1 MRENNPA
8 RRPEL
13 LLPAK
18 DLEVL
23 KTAVRYGADA
33 VYIGGEAYGLR
44 AKARNFSRD
53 DMAEG
58 IRYAHEHGVKVF
70 VAANILAHNSDLA
83 GAEQYFGQLA
93 ELGPD
98 AILVAD
104 PGMFMLA
111 RKACPDIPIHISTQA
126 NNTNYGTFN
135 FWFEMGAER
144 VVCARELSLIEI
156 AQIRREI
163 PPDREIEAF
172 VHGAMCISYSGR
184 CLLSNYFTGRDA
196 NRGACTHPCRWKYA
210 VMEESRPGV
219 YLPVEE
225 NERGTFVF
233 NSRDLCMIDHIPDL
247 LKAGV
252 DSLKIEGRMKT
263 ALYVA
268 SVARAYRQALD
279 DYFESEELYQSRIPE
294 YQDAIRKCTYRRFTT
309 GFYYGRPSEEAMVY
323 DSNTY
328 VNEAVFLGIV
338 EEITPQGRARI
349 MQRNKFSVG
358 DHIEIMKPDGRDI
371 PIIVNSMYNQ
381 SGESVISAPHPKEI
395 IDLELGLV
403 TDPTAEVD
411 VEAGDI
417 LRVVVHQAEAE

>member
-1 MRENNPA
+1 
-8 RRPEL
+8 
-13 LLPAK
+13 
-18 DLEVL
+18 
-23 KTAVRYGADA
+23 
-33 VYIGGEAYGLR
+33 
-44 AKARNFSRD
+44 
-53 DMAEG
+53 
-58 IRYAHEHGVKVF
+58 
-70 VAANILAHNSDLA
+70 
-83 GAEQYFGQLA
+83 
-93 ELGPD
+93 
-98 AILVAD
+98 
-104 PGMFMLA
+104 
-111 RKACPDIPIHISTQA
+111 
-126 NNTNYGTFN
+126 
-135 FWFEMGAER
+135 
-144 VVCARELSLIEI
+144 
-156 AQIRREI
+156 
-163 PPDREIEAF
+163 
-172 VHGAMCISYSGR
+172 
-184 CLLSNYFTGRDA
+184 
-196 NRGACTHPCRWKYA
+196 
-210 VMEESRPGV
+210 MEESRPGV

-233 NSRDLCMIDHIPDL
+233 NSRDLCMIEHIPDL
-247 LKAGV
+247 LRAGV